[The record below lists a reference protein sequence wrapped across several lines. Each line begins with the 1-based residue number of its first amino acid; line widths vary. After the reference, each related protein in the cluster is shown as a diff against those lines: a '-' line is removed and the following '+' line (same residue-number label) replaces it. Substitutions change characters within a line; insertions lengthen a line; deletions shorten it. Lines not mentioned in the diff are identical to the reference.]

1 MADWIVKLSMTGFLL
16 WVMVSGI
23 ALGAEVKIEN
33 RVGSGSSNG
42 CNTRRDTSIIRLRV
56 ESVHKLL
63 PLHDDVG
70 AGGND
75 PSYPAE
81 GVYIAAGS
89 DSTVFNTSATTY
101 RVVIE
106 LGSWTGG
113 GSGANGQFTQA
124 RFTHDN
130 ATIGGCDNPRYR
142 YLDFTVTGQTPGL
155 LTLRLQPMGNQYQ
168 VVVQGGMATL
178 STAATGQKTTT
189 DFERTT
195 EYIPFNEKPV
205 MNAQRFSVAVNSTAG
220 TVVGTLVATDPDGGP
235 LTYSVTGGTGQ
246 GVFAVNP
253 TSGQLT
259 VANSSRLDF
268 EATPNFTLQVHVSD
282 NGTPALSANAT
293 ITIELTNV
301 DEGAPAAPKNLRI
314 R

>member
-56 ESVHKLL
+56 EGVHKLL
-63 PLHDDVG
+63 PLRDDVV

-81 GVYIAAGS
+81 EVYIAAGS
-89 DSTVFNTSATTY
+89 DSTVYNTSATTY

-106 LGSWTGG
+106 LGSWAGG

-130 ATIGGCDNPRYR
+130 ATDGCHNPRYR
-142 YLDFTVTGQTPGL
+142 YLDFTVTGQDRGS
-155 LTLRLQPMGNQYQ
+155 LTLRVQPRGDQYQ
-168 VVVQGGMATL
+168 AVVQGGAATL
-178 STAATGQKTTT
+178 STAVAGQKTTT

-205 MNAQRFSVAVNSTAG
+205 VNAQRFSGAENSPAG
-220 TVVGTLVATDPDGGP
+220 AVVGTLVATDPDGGA

-253 TSGQLT
+253 TSGQIT

-268 EATPNFTLQVHVSD
+268 ETEPSFTLEIQVTD
-282 NGTPALSANAT
+282 NGTPRLSAIAT